1 MDKSRQQH
9 LTRWLRQQRRFAGR
23 WLRLNTLLG
32 MVSALLII
40 AQSGLL
46 ASLLQALIIDQQPR
60 ETLTVSILLLLLC
73 FALRAL
79 INYARELTGYRA
91 GQAIRQALRQQVLDR
106 LSVLGPA
113 WIQGK
118 PAGSWATLLLEQIE
132 EMQEYYARY
141 LPQMT
146 LAVLIPCCILLTVF
160 PLNWT
165 AGLILFATAPLI
177 PLFMA
182 LVGMGAAEANR
193 RNFLVLAR
201 LSGNFLDRLRGRETL
216 RLFHRGEAEQQAVAD
231 ATTDFRQRT
240 MDVLRLAFLSS
251 AVLEFF
257 ASLAI
262 AVVAVYFGFSY
273 LGELHFG
280 DYGQG
285 VTLFAGFLVLI
296 LAPEFFQPLRDL
308 GAFYH
313 AKAQAVG
320 GADALETFMQATP
333 DAAPQE
339 EGPLPFTADRS
350 IALVADE
357 LRICSPNGQV
367 LCGPL
372 TFTIAAGEQI
382 ALVGQSGAGKTALMN
397 ALLGFLPYQGSLK
410 ANGIELRDIRRSDWH
425 QQLSWLG
432 QNPQL
437 PATTL
442 RDNIVMNAVWDSE
455 RFATLLES
463 CGINEFLPRLPSGIE
478 TQPGDG
484 GNQLSVGQA
493 QRVAVARALY
503 KSSHLLLLDEPAA
516 SLDALSERHVMVA
529 LNQAAARQTTLMI
542 THQID
547 TLSRWQTLWV
557 MEAGK
562 LVQQGNW
569 QQLSQQPGA
578 FSEMLKYRQKEI
590 R

>member
-32 MVSALLII
+32 TAGALLII
-40 AQSGLL
+40 AQSALL
-46 ASLLQALIIDQQPR
+46 ASLLQALIIDRQPH
-60 ETLTVSILLLLLC
+60 ETLTFSIVLLLLC
-73 FALRAL
+73 FVLRAL
-79 INYARELTGYRA
+79 INYARELTGFRA

-106 LSVLGPA
+106 LAELGPA

-146 LAVLIPCCILLTVF
+146 LAALIPCCILLTIF

-216 RLFHRGEAEQQAVAD
+216 RLFHRGAAEQQAVAA

-240 MDVLRLAFLSS
+240 MEVLRLAFLSS

-320 GADALETFMQATP
+320 GADALEAFMQATP
-333 DAAPQE
+333 DVAPQA
-339 EGPLPFTADRS
+339 GQQPFTAS
-350 IALVADE
+350 GAVSVIATDLCVCAPD
-357 LRICSPNGQV
+357 GQV

-372 TFTIAAGEQI
+372 TFSIAPGEQI

-397 ALLGFLPYQGSLK
+397 ALLGFLPYRGSLTV
-410 ANGIELRDIRRSDWH
+410 NGTELREIRRTDWH
-425 QQLSWLG
+425 QQLSWVG

-437 PATTL
+437 PAATL
-442 RDNIVMNAVWDSE
+442 RDNILMGATCEAD
-455 RFATLLES
+455 RFDALLDS
-463 CGINEFLPRLPSGIE
+463 CGITEFLPRLPQGID
-478 TQPGDG
+478 TPPGEG
-484 GNQLSVGQA
+484 SSLLSVGQA
-493 QRVAVARALY
+493 QRIAVARALC
-503 KSSHLLLLDEPAA
+503 KPAHLLLLDEPAA

-529 LNQAAARQTTLMI
+529 LNQAATRQTTLMI

-547 TLSRWQTLWV
+547 TLSRWPTLWV

-562 LVQQGNW
+562 LVQQGSW
-569 QQLSQQPGA
+569 AQLSQQPGA
-578 FSEMLKYRQKEI
+578 FSEMLKHRQQEI
-590 R
+590 Y